1 MIPSNESPI
10 QEPVSHGE
18 HAEFDPAAHH
28 PSPRRLFLTGLGAV
42 VLAVALGASGAIP
55 RALQKT
61 AAAKEEQAAATLV
74 PRVLVARAQRASTE
88 APLVLPGSVQPL
100 QETAIFAR
108 ANGYVRAWHADIGAS
123 VKKGQVLAELDIPD
137 LDDEFRQASAAAHQ
151 AEASV
156 TQARS
161 ELDFAR
167 ATNDRFTA
175 LIPTGVVSQQQTDQ
189 YASAYEVRAANLEA
203 ARAAHGSAQANV
215 RRVQDLRSYG
225 TLTAPFDG
233 VVTLRSTEVGQL
245 VVAGTGQGQPLF
257 KVAED
262 DVVRVFVNV
271 PQLYAAGVQAGQ
283 DAPVT
288 IREAPGRVFRG
299 KVARTS
305 RELDTAS
312 RSLLTEVDISNA
324 DRALVAGMYARVSFD
339 VKRQDAPLFVPA
351 TAVLIDAKG
360 ARVAVVKNDE
370 VRWQTIEI
378 GADLGDRVA
387 VPSGLS
393 EGDSVVLTPSARLRE
408 GQRVQSQSAS

>member
-1 MIPSNESPI
+1 MNPSNE
-10 QEPVSHGE
+10 
-18 HAEFDPAAHH
+18 HADFDPAAHH

-42 VLAVALGASGAIP
+42 LLAVALGASGAIP

-61 AAAKEEQAAATLV
+61 AAAKEEQAAASLV
-74 PRVLVARAQRASTE
+74 PRVMVGRAQRATSE
-88 APLVLPGSVQPL
+88 APLTLPGSVQPL

-108 ANGYVRAWHADIGAS
+108 ANGYVRAWHADIGAT

-137 LDDEFRQASAAAHQ
+137 LDDEFRQATAAAHQ

-156 TQARS
+156 TQAKS

-189 YASAYEVRAANLEA
+189 YASAYDVRAANLEA

-215 RRVQDLRSYG
+215 RRVQDLRAYG
-225 TLTAPFDG
+225 TLVAPFDG
-233 VVTLRSTEVGQL
+233 VVTLRGAEVGQL

-271 PQLYAAGVQAGQ
+271 PQLYAAGIQPGQ

-288 IREAPGRVFRG
+288 IREAAGRVFHGR
-299 KVARTS
+299 VARTS

-312 RSLLTEVDISNA
+312 RSLLTEVDIPNA

-360 ARVAVVKNDE
+360 ARVAVVKNGE

-408 GQRVQSQSAS
+408 GQRVQPQTAS